1 MRAEGNRFFVGLD
14 LEALFEIK
22 ILELAIYGR
31 QKIFENSCHRGF
43 GIDRVWVQPLL
54 SGVVRKGESLSAGWH
69 DRMIDGARTFRR

>member
-31 QKIFENSCHRGF
+31 QKIFENSCHR
-43 GIDRVWVQPLL
+43 VSVQRPSEILL
-54 SGVVRKGESLSAGWH
+54 SLMRYASRLSSVQ
-69 DRMIDGARTFRR
+69 R